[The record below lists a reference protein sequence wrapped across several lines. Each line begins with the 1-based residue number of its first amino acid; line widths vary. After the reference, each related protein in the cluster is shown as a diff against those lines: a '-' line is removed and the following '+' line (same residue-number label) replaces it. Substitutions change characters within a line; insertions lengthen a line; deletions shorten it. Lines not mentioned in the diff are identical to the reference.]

1 MSQSPTDPSPASPT
15 APLAPPEPT
24 FALQPPEVLNPVPET
39 QAADLV
45 KVKPERQAVLEQK
58 ADQFLQG
65 LLTAD
70 VHSADFK
77 QKLDQAFA
85 LGREEISLAAS
96 LLQGRLMERNFV
108 DAAGTPAFQAI
119 SELRGHLDEL
129 NPGKDGDLMQPKKL
143 LGIIPWGNKLQAYFR
158 RYQSAASQIKACMTQ
173 LYAARDD
180 IQKDLADVDG
190 QRQKIW
196 SGMEKMAEAIQ
207 FSKLLDEKLSQRVE
221 GLKATD
227 PLRAR
232 ALEQEVL
239 FYARQNL
246 TDMLTQQAVSI
257 NGYLALDVVRKTGRE
272 LMNGCSRVATT
283 GMSALAV
290 AQTVA
295 RATGNQVQVMD
306 MLDSVGGTIG
316 KLIQQTGEQL
326 NQHVTAT
333 TEFAKNPMLGVDEI
347 KRMFD
352 QTYRAMD
359 AMDNFRSEAITVM
372 GRNNEIMQAELDR
385 SRTYLDRVR
394 QAQAG
399 EAIQKPV

>member
-1 MSQSPTDPSPASPT
+1 MSPETPAPAPATIT
-15 APLAPPEPT
+15 ADKP
-24 FALQPPEVLNPVPET
+24 FALTPPEVLQPVPDQ
-39 QAADLV
+39 QAGDLV
-45 KVKPERQAVLEQK
+45 TVKPERQAALAEK
-58 ADQFLQG
+58 ADQFVATLFA
-65 LLTAD
+65 AD

-85 LGREEISLAAS
+85 LGREEISVASS
-96 LLQGRLMERNFV
+96 LLQGRLMEKNFV

-119 SELRGHLDEL
+119 SELRGHLDDL
-129 NPGKDGDLMQPKKL
+129 NPGKDGDLLQPNKIF
-143 LGIIPWGNKLQAYFR
+143 GIIPWGNKLQAYFR
-158 RYQSAASQIKACMTQ
+158 RYQTAASQIKACMTQ

-180 IQKDLADVDG
+180 IQKDLADVDA
-190 QRQKIW
+190 QRARIW
-196 SGMEKMAEAIQ
+196 TGMEKMAEAIQ
-207 FSKLLDEKLSQRVE
+207 FAKLLDERVAAKVE
-221 GLKATD
+221 GLRATD
-227 PLRAR
+227 GLRAR
-232 ALEQEVL
+232 ALEQEVQ

-257 NGYLALDVVRKTGRE
+257 NGYLALDVLRKTGRE

-295 RATGNQVQVMD
+295 RATGNQAEVMG

-326 NQHVTAT
+326 NTHVTQT
-333 TEFAKNPMLGVDEI
+333 TEFAKNPMLGVEEI
-347 KRMFD
+347 KKMFD

-372 GRNNEIMQAELDR
+372 GRNNEIMQGELDR

-394 QAQAG
+394 QAQAS
-399 EAIQKPV
+399 EAMKPE

>member
-1 MSQSPTDPSPASPT
+1 MSMSPDTPAPT
-15 APLAPPEPT
+15 PATITLEAPGKT
-24 FALQPPEVLNPVPET
+24 FALTPPEVLEPVPDS
-39 QAADLV
+39 QAGSLV
-45 KVKPERQAVLEQK
+45 TVKPERQQALEQK
-58 ADQFLQG
+58 AEQFITALMS
-65 LLTAD
+65 AD
-70 VHSADFK
+70 VNSADFK

-85 LGREEISLAAS
+85 LGREEISVASS

-108 DAAGTPAFQAI
+108 DASGSPAFQAI
-119 SELRGHLDEL
+119 SELRGHLDDL
-129 NPGKDGDLMQPKKL
+129 NPGKDGDLLQPKKL
-143 LGIIPWGNKLQAYFR
+143 LGIIPWGNKLQSYFR

-180 IQKDLADVDG
+180 IQKDIADVDS
-190 QRQKIW
+190 QRAKIW
-196 SGMEKMAEAIQ
+196 GGMEKMAEAIQ
-207 FSKLLDEKLSQRVE
+207 FAKLLDDKIASRVD

-227 PLRAR
+227 ALRAR
-232 ALEQEVL
+232 ALEQEVQ

-295 RATGNQVQVMD
+295 RATGNQVEVMD
-306 MLDSVGGTIG
+306 MLNSVGGTIG

-347 KRMFD
+347 KKMFD
-352 QTYRAMD
+352 QTYQAMD

-372 GRNNEIMQAELDR
+372 GRNNDMMQSELDR

-394 QAQAG
+394 QAQAN
-399 EAIQKPV
+399 EALQAPR

>member
-1 MSQSPTDPSPASPT
+1 MTTPEQAT
-15 APLAPPEPT
+15 ATATKSFVLTPPEI
-24 FALQPPEVLNPVPET
+24 LEPVPAT
-39 QAADLV
+39 QAGDLV
-45 KVKPERQAVLEQK
+45 TVKPERQAALEQK
-58 ADQFLQG
+58 ADQFLDTLMTQ
-65 LLTAD
+65 D

-77 QKLDQAFA
+77 AKLDQAFA
-85 LGREEISLAAS
+85 LGREEISVAAS
-96 LLQGRLMERNFV
+96 LLQGRLMEKNFV
-108 DAAGTPAFQAI
+108 DASGTPAFQAI
-119 SELRGHLDEL
+119 SELRGHLDTL
-129 NPGKDGDLMQPKKL
+129 NPGNDGNLLQPNKIF
-143 LGIIPWGNKLQAYFR
+143 GIIPWGNKLQSYFR

-180 IQKDLADVDG
+180 IQKDLADVES
-190 QRQKIW
+190 QRAKIW
-196 SGMEKMAEAIQ
+196 AGMEKMAEAIQ
-207 FSKLLDEKLSQRVE
+207 FAKLLDQKIADRVE

-227 PLRAR
+227 ALRAR

-246 TDMLTQQAVSI
+246 TDMYTQQAVSI
-257 NGYLALDVVRKTGRE
+257 NGYLALDVIKKTGRE

-295 RATGNQVQVMD
+295 RATGNQMEVMD
-306 MLDSVGGTIG
+306 MLNSVGGTIG

-326 NQHVTAT
+326 NNHVTAT

-352 QTYRAMD
+352 QTYKAMD
-359 AMDNFRSEAITVM
+359 AMDTFRSEAITVM
-372 GRNNEIMQAELDR
+372 GRNNEIMQGELDR

-399 EAIQKPV
+399 EAMQRPT

>member
-1 MSQSPTDPSPASPT
+1 MTTPEQAT
-15 APLAPPEPT
+15 ATATKSFVLTPPEI
-24 FALQPPEVLNPVPET
+24 LEPVPAT
-39 QAADLV
+39 QAGDLV
-45 KVKPERQAVLEQK
+45 TVKPERQAALEQK
-58 ADQFLQG
+58 ADQFLDTLMTQ
-65 LLTAD
+65 D

-77 QKLDQAFA
+77 AKLDQAFA
-85 LGREEISLAAS
+85 LGREEISVAAS
-96 LLQGRLMERNFV
+96 LLQGRLMEKNFV
-108 DAAGTPAFQAI
+108 DASGTPAFQAI
-119 SELRGHLDEL
+119 SELRGHLDTL
-129 NPGKDGDLMQPKKL
+129 NPGNDGNLLQPNKIF
-143 LGIIPWGNKLQAYFR
+143 GIIPWGNKLQSYFR

-180 IQKDLADVDG
+180 IQKDLADVES
-190 QRQKIW
+190 QRARIW
-196 SGMEKMAEAIQ
+196 AGMEKMAEAIQ
-207 FSKLLDEKLSQRVE
+207 FAKLLDQKIADRVE

-227 PLRAR
+227 ALRAR

-246 TDMLTQQAVSI
+246 TDMYTQQAVSI
-257 NGYLALDVVRKTGRE
+257 NGYLALDVIKKTGRE

-295 RATGNQVQVMD
+295 RATGNQMEVMD
-306 MLDSVGGTIG
+306 MLNSVGGTIG

-326 NQHVTAT
+326 NNHVTAT

-352 QTYRAMD
+352 QTYKAMD
-359 AMDNFRSEAITVM
+359 AMDTFRSEAITVM
-372 GRNNEIMQAELDR
+372 GRNNEIMQGELDR

-399 EAIQKPV
+399 EAMQRPT

>member
-1 MSQSPTDPSPASPT
+1 MSPDTPSPAPAATTTT
-15 APLAPPEPT
+15 ATAEKT
-24 FALQPPEVLNPVPET
+24 WALTPPEVIDPVPAPK
-39 QAADLV
+39 AADLV
-45 KVKPERQAVLEQK
+45 AIKPDRQAALEEK
-58 ADQFLQG
+58 ADQFVQTLF
-65 LLTAD
+65 TAD
-70 VHSADFK
+70 VQSADFK
-77 QKLDQAFA
+77 QRLDQAFA
-85 LGREEISLAAS
+85 MGREEISIAAS

-129 NPGKDGDLMQPKKL
+129 NPGKDGDLLQPNKL

-180 IQKDLADVDG
+180 IQKDLADVEG
-190 QRQKIW
+190 QRGKIW
-196 SGMEKMAEAIQ
+196 AGMEKMAEAIQ
-207 FSKLLDEKLSQRVE
+207 FAKLLDEKIANRVE
-221 GLKATD
+221 ALKATD
-227 PLRAR
+227 ALRAR

-257 NGYLALDVVRKTGRE
+257 NGYLALDVVKKTGRE

-295 RATGNQVQVMD
+295 RATGNQMEVMD
-306 MLDSVGGTIG
+306 MLNSVGGTIG
-316 KLIQQTGEQL
+316 KLIEQTGEQL
-326 NQHVTAT
+326 NNHVTAT
-333 TEFAKNPMLGVDEI
+333 TEFAKNPMLGVDQI

-359 AMDNFRSEAITVM
+359 AMDHFRSEAITVM
-372 GRNNEIMQAELDR
+372 GRNNEIMQSELER

-394 QAQAG
+394 QAQAN
-399 EAIQKPV
+399 EAMKPT

>member
-1 MSQSPTDPSPASPT
+1 MSTPMPAP
-15 APLAPPEPT
+15 APAASNTTLSAPEPT
-24 FALQPPEVLNPVPET
+24 FALQAPEVLSPVPET

-45 KVKPERQAVLEQK
+45 PVKPERQAALDQK
-58 ADQFLQG
+58 ADQFIDALMK
-65 LLTAD
+65 AD
-70 VHSADFK
+70 VNSADFK

-85 LGREEISLAAS
+85 LGREEISVAAS

-119 SELRGHLDEL
+119 SELRGHLDDL
-129 NPGKDGDLMQPKKL
+129 NPGKDGDLLQPKKL
-143 LGIIPWGNKLQAYFR
+143 LGIIPWGNKLQSYFR
-158 RYQSAASQIKACMTQ
+158 RYQSAATQIKACMTQ

-180 IQKDLADVDG
+180 IQKDIADVDG

-196 SGMEKMAEAIQ
+196 NGMEKLSEAIQ
-207 FSKLLDEKLSQRVE
+207 FAKLLDEKIASRVE

-227 PLRAR
+227 ALRAR

-295 RATGNQVQVMD
+295 RATGNQVEVMD
-306 MLDSVGGTIG
+306 MLNSVGGTIG

-326 NQHVTAT
+326 NNHVTAT

-352 QTYRAMD
+352 QTYKAMD

-372 GRNNEIMQAELDR
+372 GRNNEMMQVELDR

-394 QAQAG
+394 QAQAN
-399 EAIQKPV
+399 EALQKPN